1 MYLYLNTGYV
11 SVFILL
17 LDSSTHE
24 GVYSYLK
31 VNLVCQSIIHMV
43 GQALGT
49 EKETKWTHNK
59 DDKMNHTKYSIYTE
73 AMAEEVQYLSSKL
86 KALSSNLNTTKTKN

>member
-49 EKETKWTHNK
+49 EKETK
-59 DDKMNHTKYSIYTE
+59 
-73 AMAEEVQYLSSKL
+73 
-86 KALSSNLNTTKTKN
+86 